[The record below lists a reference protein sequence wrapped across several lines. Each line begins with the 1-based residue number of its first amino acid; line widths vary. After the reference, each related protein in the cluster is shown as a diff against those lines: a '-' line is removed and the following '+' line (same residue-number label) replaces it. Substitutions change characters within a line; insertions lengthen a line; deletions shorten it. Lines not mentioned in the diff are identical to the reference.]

1 MGVLI
6 LAAAG
11 LSLTIA
17 VLLQSLWATILVIA
31 LTCTGL
37 YWFHIRYRKK
47 IKPRYPMA
55 PPDAEP
61 GDAYFPRT
69 NIPRPIYADAIKMR
83 EKQKKLDCLRKM
95 RKRKSRA

>member
-1 MGVLI
+1 MVLI
-6 LAAAG
+6 LAAAS

-17 VLLQSLWATILVIA
+17 VLLQSIWATITIMA
-31 LTCTGL
+31 LTAL
-37 YWFHIRYRKK
+37 SMYWFHIRYRKK
-47 IKPRYPMA
+47 IKPKYPMA

-83 EKQKKLDCLRKM
+83 EKQKKLDRLRKM
-95 RKRKSRA
+95 RKKKK